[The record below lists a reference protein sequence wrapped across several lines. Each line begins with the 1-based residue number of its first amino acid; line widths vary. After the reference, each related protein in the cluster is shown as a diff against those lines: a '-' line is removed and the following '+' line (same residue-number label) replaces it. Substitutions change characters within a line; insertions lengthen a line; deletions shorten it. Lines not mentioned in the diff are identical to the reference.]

1 MAESPFALSFGL
13 SVLRLLGPNL
23 YSNIAAVLSEM
34 VANAWDADAD
44 LVNLHMNPMRDE
56 IRITDD
62 GQGMSKKEINEKYL
76 NIGFLKRAGEVS
88 PFTPK
93 GRHVMGRKGIGKLAV
108 FSFAREVSV
117 ISNDGTGAV
126 GCKLDWDDIEAAIDK
141 NNWYTPTEL
150 DLGGMDIP
158 KGTQVIL
165 RKLRGEKI
173 KDINLVRRKIARRF
187 LVLDKEND
195 FQVKIGDTPISSA
208 DCPFYKKMEYVWY
221 LGDESKHHLK
231 LFPHLLRDAI
241 KIENNQIEVHGKT
254 YQVRGWIGTVEKP
267 ADLLENKQKRGDQR
281 EDGNNTIALF
291 AYGKM
296 IQEDILQGYKI
307 AETFTEYMV
316 GNIEVDFL
324 DSDDQPDIVT
334 SDRQRVV
341 QDDPRYEV
349 VRDFI
354 YGCVRKAAKN
364 WDLWR
369 LEKKTTAARQNA
381 VVKQWYDGLNKTKQ
395 EQANR
400 ILGKV
405 DKLENIT
412 EKQRSELYQDAVE
425 NFQKVK
431 DVSASAL
438 RSMNDV
444 AFVDLLK
451 TNDSKPS
458 KPAPVSSN
466 AGAQNPSSDEP
477 PKATRAPQTSVG
489 ANFGEIRKILGTI
502 SIQDDLKSVA
512 LYDLTQA
519 ETAFRCQAYKACVVM
534 LGAVLEGVMLGLIRR
549 ADVFDKVIADA
560 PQISKKLQKLGWFS
574 NPNMKRDDLLEKVSE
589 ELGFEDYK
597 MIIYHLIP
605 SVKHSKIGDI
615 QEFRN
620 TIHPWLAIKRPD
632 IYKDIDHNRVSHL
645 QTALITLLKQITQWN
660 PEQPKT

>member
-44 LVNLHMNPMRDE
+44 IVNLHINPARDE

-62 GQGMSKKEINEKYL
+62 GQGMSSNDINEKYL
-76 NIGFLKRAGEVS
+76 NIGFLKRTSESS
-88 PFTPK
+88 PFTSK

-108 FSFAREVSV
+108 FSFAREVNV
-117 ISNDGTGAV
+117 ISNNGTGAV
-126 GCKLDWDDIEAAIDK
+126 GCKLDWADIESAIDMDK
-141 NNWYTPTEL
+141 WYTPTALAL
-150 DLGGMDIP
+150 DGVDIP

-165 RKLRGEKI
+165 RKLRGDKI

-187 LVLDKEND
+187 LVLDEKNG

-208 DCPFYKKMEYVWY
+208 DCTFYKKMEYVWY
-221 LGDESKHHLK
+221 LGDESKHYLK

-241 KIENNQIEVHGKT
+241 KITNNKIEVHGKT

-267 ADLLENKQKRGDQR
+267 GDLLDKQQKPGDQR
-281 EDGNNTIALF
+281 EDGNNTVALF

-296 IQEDILQGYKI
+296 IQENILNEYKI
-307 AETFTEYMV
+307 AEQYAEYIV

-334 SDRQRVV
+334 SDRQRVI
-341 QDDPRYEV
+341 QDDPRYEAV
-349 VRDFI
+349 KDFI
-354 YGCVRKAAKN
+354 YTCIRQVGNN

-369 LEKKTTAARQNA
+369 LEKKTIMARQNP
-381 VVKQWYDGLNKTKQ
+381 VVKQWYDGLNKTNQ

-405 DKLENIT
+405 DQLKNIT
-412 EKQRSELYQDAVE
+412 EKQRSDLYQDAVD

-431 DVSASAL
+431 NIRASAL
-438 RSMNDV
+438 RSIDDV

-451 TNDSKPS
+451 TTDSKPS
-458 KPAPVSSN
+458 TPATVSPVADAQSS
-466 AGAQNPSSDEP
+466 SSKADEKVTRV
-477 PKATRAPQTSVG
+477 PKTSVS
-489 ANFGEIRKILGTI
+489 ANFIEIRKVLGI
-502 SIQDDLKSVA
+502 IAIEEGLKNVA

-519 ETAFRCQAYKACVVM
+519 ENAYRGQAYKACVVM
-534 LGAVLEGVMLGLIRR
+534 LGAILEGVMLGIIRR
-549 ADVFDKVIADA
+549 GDVMDRIIANA
-560 PQISKKLQKLGWFS
+560 PNAPRPLQKSGWLS
-574 NPNMKRDDLLEKVSE
+574 NPKIDRNLLLEKISE
-589 ELGFEDYK
+589 DLGFEEYK
-597 MIIYHLIP
+597 SIIQELIP
-605 SVKHSKIGDI
+605 GIKNLKVGDI

-620 TIHPWLAIKRPD
+620 TIHPWLTIKRPD
-632 IYKDIDHNRVSHL
+632 IYADIDPNRVSHL
-645 QTALITLLKQITQWN
+645 QTSLIALLKKISKWN
-660 PEQPKT
+660 P